1 MRIAIASGKG
11 GTGKTTIAVNLAALL
26 AKSEDSAVTYAD
38 CDVEEPNGHIFLAP
52 WIDTSEAVTIPVP
65 VIDEERC
72 TVCGECSSF
81 CQYKAMATIADRVMI
96 FDELCHGCGGC
107 KLVCGE
113 GAIREE
119 PREVGTVETGATVI
133 AESGATIEFVQGRLR
148 VKEIQAAP
156 VIKAVKKRLPGQ
168 GISILDAPPGT
179 SCPMVE
185 AVRGSDLVL
194 LVTEPTPFGLHDLE
208 IAVETVKQ
216 LGIKAAVVVNRS
228 DIGDDRVRRYC
239 DRAKLEII
247 AEIPNSREIAEAY
260 SRGKLLAGRID
271 SFTAQIQG
279 MIPRIFELTASP
291 R

>member
-26 AKSEDSAVTYAD
+26 AKREDTPVTYAD

-52 WIDTSEAVTIPVP
+52 WIDTSETVTIPVP

-107 KLVCGE
+107 TLVCGE
-113 GAIREE
+113 KAIHEE
-119 PREVGTVETGATVI
+119 PREVGIVETGVTVI
-133 AESGATIEFVQGRLR
+133 AESGAIVEFVQGRLQ
-148 VKEIQAAP
+148 VKEIQAVP
-156 VIKAVKKRLPGQ
+156 VIRAVKKRLPGE

-179 SCPMVE
+179 ACPMVE

-208 IAVETVKQ
+208 IAVQTVQQ
-216 LGIKAAVVVNRS
+216 LGLKAAVVVNRS
-228 DIGDDRVRRYC
+228 DIGDDRVREYC
-239 DRAKLEII
+239 DSAELEII
-247 AEIPNSREIAEAY
+247 AEIPHSREIAEAY
-260 SRGKLLAGRID
+260 SRGKLLAGRIE
-271 SFTAQIQG
+271 SFTTRIRD
-279 MIPRIFELTASP
+279 MIPRIFEMAGKQG
-291 R
+291 